1 MKKPVIG
8 FAGLSHLGLCS
19 GVAAAAK
26 GFSVVGWHD
35 DASLVKRMTKG
46 DLPVNEPGVGAL
58 FAASRERLAFTS
70 DVAALADCDIVYL
83 AYDVP
88 TDEMG
93 ASDLRPIEAL
103 LERIG
108 PSLRG
113 TAVPVILCQV
123 PPGFTRDHADLHPNL
138 YYQVE
143 TLIFGRA
150 MERALEP
157 ERIIIGCADPNVA
170 LPPAY
175 LGFLE
180 SFGCPRLAMRY
191 ESAELCKIAINCF
204 LVASISTANTLAELS
219 EAISADWDEI
229 VPALRL
235 DKRIGRHA
243 YLSPGLGISGGNL
256 ERDLASVMRIAAAH
270 GTDASVIEAY
280 RRYSGKAKD
289 WPRRVLDEAFPEGLN
304 GRRIA
309 VLGLAYKA
317 ETHSTKNS
325 PALKLL
331 AGLNGARVS
340 VYDPA
345 VPAAA
350 APGADR
356 CASALDALDGADAVL
371 IMTPWPEFRSIDPG
385 KAAKRMAG
393 RLVVDPY
400 GLWDPAK
407 TAACGLTQVV
417 RGRPRAQVLARE
429 VAR

>member
-1 MKKPVIG
+1 MTRPVIG
-8 FAGLSHLGLCS
+8 FAGLTHLGLCS
-19 GVAAAAK
+19 AIAAAAK

-35 DASLVKRMTKG
+35 DAGLVRCLKKA
-46 DLPVNEPGVGAL
+46 DLPVNEPGLDAL
-58 FAASRERLAFTS
+58 FAAARDRLSFAS
-70 DVAALADCDIVYL
+70 DVAALAECDIVFL

-88 TDEMG
+88 TDDAG
-93 ASDLRPIEAL
+93 ASDLRSIEAL
-103 LERIG
+103 LERIA
-108 PSLRG
+108 PALRG
-113 TAVPVILCQV
+113 TAVLVILCQV

-143 TLIFGRA
+143 TLIFGQA

-157 ERIIIGCADPNVA
+157 ERVIIGCADPNVA

-180 SFGCPRLAMRY
+180 SFGCPMLRMRY
-191 ESAELCKIAINCF
+191 ESAELCKIAVNCF
-204 LVASISTANTLAELS
+204 LVASISTTNSLAEIC
-219 EAISADWDEI
+219 EAIGADWDEI

-243 YLSPGLGISGGNL
+243 YLVPGLGLSGGNV
-256 ERDLASVMRIAAAH
+256 ERDLASAARIAATH
-270 GTDASVIEAY
+270 GTEASVIEAF

-289 WPRRVLDEAFPEGLN
+289 WPRRVLDEAFPEGLD

-325 PALKLL
+325 PALRLL
-331 AGLNGARVS
+331 SGLDAACVS

-345 VPAAA
+345 APMAA
-350 APGADR
+350 APEATR
-356 CASALDALDGADAVL
+356 CATALDALDGAEAVF
-371 IMTPWPEFRSIDPG
+371 IMTPWQEFRSIDPG
-385 KAAKRMAG
+385 KAAERMAG

-400 GLWDPAK
+400 GLWDPEK
-407 TAACGLTQVV
+407 TAACGLTQIV
-417 RGRPRAQVLARE
+417 RGRPKAAIPVGEAAR
-429 VAR
+429 